1 MQQTSKVGRQQPQV
15 VDYSAARAKAIAW
28 LGDRYLLAKPINRK
42 TSPPTTVPLSTPRT
56 LAVLPAGYASRR
68 PFNHLRVVEARMN
81 RQMILLRVE
90 QGVWEGWQWMAL
102 DDFLQRVR
110 LDAWKEDEESM
121 VGMIL
126 PAGRQ
131 GQVN

>member
-1 MQQTSKVGRQQPQV
+1 
-15 VDYSAARAKAIAW
+15 
-28 LGDRYLLAKPINRK
+28 
-42 TSPPTTVPLSTPRT
+42 
-56 LAVLPAGYASRR
+56 
-68 PFNHLRVVEARMN
+68 MN

-90 QGVWEGWQWMAL
+90 QGVWEGWQWMEL

-110 LDAWKEDEESM
+110 LDAWKADEESM

-131 GQVN
+131 GKLN

>member
-1 MQQTSKVGRQQPQV
+1 MFHRDTLQPGGLV
-15 VDYSAARAKAIAW
+15 
-28 LGDRYLLAKPINRK
+28 
-42 TSPPTTVPLSTPRT
+42 
-56 LAVLPAGYASRR
+56 
-68 PFNHLRVVEARMN
+68 N

-110 LDAWKEDEESM
+110 LDAWNAREESM

-126 PAGRQ
+126 PAAREGML
-131 GQVN
+131 N

>member
-1 MQQTSKVGRQQPQV
+1 
-15 VDYSAARAKAIAW
+15 
-28 LGDRYLLAKPINRK
+28 
-42 TSPPTTVPLSTPRT
+42 
-56 LAVLPAGYASRR
+56 
-68 PFNHLRVVEARMN
+68 MN

-131 GQVN
+131 GELN

>member
-1 MQQTSKVGRQQPQV
+1 MF
-15 VDYSAARAKAIAW
+15 
-28 LGDRYLLAKPINRK
+28 RK
-42 TSPPTTVPLSTPRT
+42 DT
-56 LAVLPAGYASRR
+56 LRR
-68 PFNHLRVVEARMN
+68 GGPVN

-110 LDAWKEDEESM
+110 LDAWNAGEESM

-126 PAGRQ
+126 PAARQ
-131 GQVN
+131 GKLN

>member
-1 MQQTSKVGRQQPQV
+1 
-15 VDYSAARAKAIAW
+15 
-28 LGDRYLLAKPINRK
+28 
-42 TSPPTTVPLSTPRT
+42 
-56 LAVLPAGYASRR
+56 
-68 PFNHLRVVEARMN
+68 MN

-126 PAGRQ
+126 PAGPR
-131 GQVN
+131 GRLN

>member
-1 MQQTSKVGRQQPQV
+1 
-15 VDYSAARAKAIAW
+15 
-28 LGDRYLLAKPINRK
+28 
-42 TSPPTTVPLSTPRT
+42 
-56 LAVLPAGYASRR
+56 
-68 PFNHLRVVEARMN
+68 MN

-126 PAGRQ
+126 PAAPSGRL
-131 GQVN
+131 N

>member
-1 MQQTSKVGRQQPQV
+1 
-15 VDYSAARAKAIAW
+15 
-28 LGDRYLLAKPINRK
+28 
-42 TSPPTTVPLSTPRT
+42 
-56 LAVLPAGYASRR
+56 
-68 PFNHLRVVEARMN
+68 MN

-110 LDAWKEDEESM
+110 LDAWKEGEESM

-131 GQVN
+131 AQGKLN

>member
-1 MQQTSKVGRQQPQV
+1 
-15 VDYSAARAKAIAW
+15 
-28 LGDRYLLAKPINRK
+28 
-42 TSPPTTVPLSTPRT
+42 
-56 LAVLPAGYASRR
+56 
-68 PFNHLRVVEARMN
+68 MN

-110 LDAWKEDEESM
+110 LDAWKESEESM

-131 GQVN
+131 AHGKLN

>member
-1 MQQTSKVGRQQPQV
+1 
-15 VDYSAARAKAIAW
+15 
-28 LGDRYLLAKPINRK
+28 
-42 TSPPTTVPLSTPRT
+42 
-56 LAVLPAGYASRR
+56 
-68 PFNHLRVVEARMN
+68 MN

-110 LDAWKEDEESM
+110 LDAWKEGEESM

-131 GQVN
+131 PPGKLN

>member
-1 MQQTSKVGRQQPQV
+1 
-15 VDYSAARAKAIAW
+15 
-28 LGDRYLLAKPINRK
+28 
-42 TSPPTTVPLSTPRT
+42 
-56 LAVLPAGYASRR
+56 
-68 PFNHLRVVEARMN
+68 MN

-110 LDAWKEDEESM
+110 LDAWNQGEESM

-126 PAGRQ
+126 PAAAAAHGKL
-131 GQVN
+131 N

>member
-1 MQQTSKVGRQQPQV
+1 
-15 VDYSAARAKAIAW
+15 
-28 LGDRYLLAKPINRK
+28 
-42 TSPPTTVPLSTPRT
+42 
-56 LAVLPAGYASRR
+56 
-68 PFNHLRVVEARMN
+68 MN

-126 PAGRQ
+126 PAARE

>member
-1 MQQTSKVGRQQPQV
+1 
-15 VDYSAARAKAIAW
+15 
-28 LGDRYLLAKPINRK
+28 
-42 TSPPTTVPLSTPRT
+42 
-56 LAVLPAGYASRR
+56 
-68 PFNHLRVVEARMN
+68 MN

-110 LDAWKEDEESM
+110 LDAWNEGEESM

-131 GQVN
+131 SQGKLN